1 MGKGVGQ
8 EFPGGLTLR
17 TQHCSALLWLRS
29 DSWEFLHTVGR
40 HTHTHDGTL
49 LRHKKGCSAIYSNT
63 MDPEMMLIPSEGIK
77 TNNMTWY
84 HAHVESKT

>member
-1 MGKGVGQ
+1 MASHL
-8 EFPGGLTLR
+8 GLSIA
-17 TQHCSALLWLRS
+17 QHCCGSGLIPGNFCIPWA
-29 DSWEFLHTVGR
+29 DI
-40 HTHTHDGTL
+40 HTHDGTL

-63 MDPEMMLIPSEGIK
+63 MDPETMLIPSEGIK